1 MKNYDFDVQID
12 RRNSG
17 SIKWDLFGD
26 DVLPLWVADMDFP
39 VMDEIITAL
48 NSRINHPFF
57 GYQSQDPT
65 MVEAICEW
73 NFKRH
78 QWKVDPNEVLLMPG
92 VVSGFNWVASALV
105 KENESIAFQTPVYFP
120 FYKVSTNQHIKQV
133 EIPLLYTDD
142 GYQID
147 FDIFEDQIE
156 QGTRL
161 FLLCNPHNPVGRVFN
176 KEELYQIGRIC
187 IDHDIWI
194 CSDEIHSDLV
204 FNGHKHIPIASLS
217 PELADRT
224 VTLMAPSKTFNIP
237 GLQFSYAICRNR
249 QMREKLEKAR
259 RGLLEQPNI
268 LAYTAAK
275 AAYTNGEQW
284 LQALLAYLEGNRDY
298 LASYLSANIPEIRY
312 ILPQGTYLAWL
323 DCEPLNLQPSPC
335 DFFLKYAKVALN
347 DGKAFGNDATQFV
360 RLNFACPRTILQKAL
375 DNMAKGLPDH

>member
-39 VMDEIITAL
+39 VMDEIIIAL

-161 FLLCNPHNPVGRVFN
+161 FLLCNPHNPVGRVFS
-176 KEELYQIGRIC
+176 KEELHQIGRIC
-187 IDHDIWI
+187 IDHDVWI

-275 AAYTNGEQW
+275 AAYTYGEQW

-347 DGKAFGNDATQFV
+347 DGKAFGNDATQFI

>member
-1 MKNYDFDVQID
+1 MKNYDFDGQID

-78 QWKVDPNEVLLMPG
+78 QWKVDPEEVLLMPG
-92 VVSGFNWVASALV
+92 VVGGFNWVASALV

-176 KEELYQIGRIC
+176 KEELHQIGRIC
-187 IDHDIWI
+187 NDHDLWI

-268 LAYTAAK
+268 LAFTAAK
-275 AAYTNGEQW
+275 AAYTYGEQW
-284 LQALLAYLEGNRDY
+284 LHALLAYLEGNRDY
-298 LASYLSANIPEIRY
+298 ISSYLSANIPEIRY

-335 DFFLKYAKVALN
+335 DFFLKYSKVALN

-360 RLNFACPRTILQKAL
+360 RLNFACPRTTLQKAL
-375 DNMAKGLPDH
+375 DNMTKGLPDH